1 MGTSAD
7 QQRFAMNAL
16 PRTSSCSRCW
26 NITIIYLYWAG
37 SMSWG
42 TDKNLFLEAKRKQ
55 AKNNHRFLK
64 NCPVIQGTF
73 LVVVLSGAAMITFGI
88 CHSAKKK
95 TRPGNPKTAVTGNR
109 HGSMFSPKKK
119 GQGFQDGEWAP
130 LICADARSYDFYT
143 LIIVY
148 IYIYIYVWLVVWNI
162 FYFSIYWEEESQLT
176 FIFFRGVETTNRV
189 YIYVYIYVYMYI
201 CIYVYIY
208 MYMYICIKRIDW
220 NHQSVYHVQQSSRV
234 HFTQLLGLIAAR
246 HGLRSKRASQET
258 GWRYSYQ
265 RSVNYF
271 VDCIIIYS
279 CNYIVIYIY
288 YIYILIAEWCSWIYH
303 CH

>member
-7 QQRFAMNAL
+7 QKRFAMNAL

-95 TRPGNPKTAVTGNR
+95 TRPGNPKQRWPEIVTK
-109 HGSMFSPKKK
+109 HVFPEKK
-119 GQGFQDGEWAP
+119 
-130 LICADARSYDFYT
+130 RSRISRWWMSSTHLRWCSQLWLLHVDNC
-143 LIIVY
+143 LY
-148 IYIYIYVWLVVWNI
+148 IWLVVWDI

-176 FIFFRGVETTNRV
+176 FIFFRGVAQPPTRL
-189 YIYVYIYVYMYI
+189 
-201 CIYVYIY
+201 
-208 MYMYICIKRIDW
+208 
-220 NHQSVYHVQQSSRV
+220 SRGNV
-234 HFTQLLGLIAAR
+234 HL
-246 HGLRSKRASQET
+246 
-258 GWRYSYQ
+258 
-265 RSVNYF
+265 
-271 VDCIIIYS
+271 
-279 CNYIVIYIY
+279 
-288 YIYILIAEWCSWIYH
+288 
-303 CH
+303 